1 MQQFS
6 KKIILTFVVVVLV
19 LAACKSKP
27 SVDKSVN
34 YENQRSIPSL
44 QVPIAEEKDK

>member
-6 KKIILTFVVVVLV
+6 KKIILIFVVVV

-34 YENQRSIPSL
+34 YENERSIPSL
-44 QVPIAEEKDK
+44 QIPIEEEKDK

>member
-6 KKIILTFVVVVLV
+6 KKIILTFVVVV